1 MLAVGKYLL
10 PKNRADVLIALR
22 SKGMRSLPSP
32 RVQEGCLSEPPTAA
46 LLSPEDVGKK
56 GFSRMGCFLPRY
68 SLV

>member
-46 LLSPEDVGKK
+46 LLSPEDVW
-56 GFSRMGCFLPRY
+56 FRFLIIVHISVY
-68 SLV
+68 F